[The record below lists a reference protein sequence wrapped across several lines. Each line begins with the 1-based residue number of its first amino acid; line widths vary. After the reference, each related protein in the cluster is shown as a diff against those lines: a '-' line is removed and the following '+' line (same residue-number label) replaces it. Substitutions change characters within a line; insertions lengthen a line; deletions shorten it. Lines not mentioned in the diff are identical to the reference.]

1 MGIAAAERLAPVAV
15 LAELSA
21 CDRAEKAASARR
33 LELAVIWAGLHPGIA
48 AQPYDKV
55 VDSLVDEATGV
66 AVAAIAEFAAVHG
79 ISTNAGRQ
87 LIGDAV
93 ALHDRLPRCWQRM
106 TELELPAWK
115 ARLLAQ
121 LASRLGDRAVAW
133 LDAQAA
139 VLGARLGVRTIRR
152 FVLMAQARFEP
163 DTLTDPNRRRW
174 VKIGADCDDVD
185 GAGWVEGR
193 LDTPDALDLEAAL
206 RLIAADLAA
215 EGVDVDLDARRAQAL
230 GVMARRMLGQPE
242 LPADP
247 ATAMCGAAGPG
258 GSPDEVVDRNTDR
271 ADTPACRGGGG
282 RPDGGPEDGVGR
294 DANDGRDLP
303 GFANDDQSGFVGD
316 DGPGGDSDGQGRD
329 LNGGGAAPAPDAGH
343 DQDQDQDQHDCADA
357 DRRVG
362 GGKAIDPAPAGSA
375 GGGASDQD
383 TIAPPGAVVRAG
395 RGLRGG
401 RPVRIYLHFDAAQL
415 AGCAGLGELGS
426 TGQLVTIDQLR
437 AWCGT
442 AGTITV
448 RPVIDLNRS
457 RTTGSYQPTEVMRE
471 HLALR
476 DRSCVFP
483 HCTRAAHPVRQ
494 SSSGEFSHD
503 ADHIVPHDSGGE
515 TSTENLA
522 CLCRLHHL
530 LKTHTGW
537 RYQLIGPGEYLWES
551 PGGHQFLR
559 TNSGTTM
566 LTSVRLAS

>member
-1 MGIAAAERLAPVAV
+1 MGIAAAERLAPVTV
-15 LAELSA
+15 LAELA
-21 CDRAEKAASARR
+21 VCDRAEKAASARR

-79 ISTNAGRQ
+79 VSTNAGRQ

-106 TELELPAWK
+106 VELELPAWK
-115 ARLLAQ
+115 ARMLAQ
-121 LASRLGDRAVAW
+121 HAYRLGDEAVGW
-133 LDAQAA
+133 LDTHSAQ
-139 VLGARLGVRTIRR
+139 LGNKLGVRTIKRL
-152 FVLMAQARFEP
+152 VLLAIARFEP
-163 DTLTDPNRRRW
+163 ETLTDPAQHRW
-174 VKIGADCDDVD
+174 VRINADSDGAD
-185 GAGWVEGR
+185 GASWIDGR

-215 EGVDVDLDARRAQAL
+215 GGVDADLDVRRAQAL
-230 GVMARRMLGQPE
+230 GVMARRMLGQPD

-258 GSPDEVVDRNTDR
+258 GSPDERNTNEE
-271 ADTPACRGGGG
+271 DTPACHAGDG
-282 RPDGGPEDGVGR
+282 RPDGGPEGDIGR

-303 GFANDDQSGFVGD
+303 GFPDEDGSGGH
-316 DGPGGDSDGQGRD
+316 PDGQGRD
-329 LNGGGAAPAPDAGH
+329 LNGGGAAPAPDADHDH
-343 DQDQDQDQHDCADA
+343 DQGDCADA
-357 DRRVG
+357 DRWG
-362 GGKAIDPAPAGSA
+362 GGGNAIDPAPAAGSA
-375 GGGASDQD
+375 GGNAPGQD
-383 TIAPPGAVVRAG
+383 TIGRPGASTRPG
-395 RGLRGG
+395 RGLPGG
-401 RPVRIYLHFDAAQL
+401 RPVRIYLHFDATQL
-415 AGCAGLGELGS
+415 ASCAGLGELGS

-437 AWCGT
+437 TWCGA
-442 AGTITV
+442 AGSITV

-457 RTTGSYQPTEVMRE
+457 RTTGSYQPTDVMRE

-537 RYQLIGPGEYLWES
+537 RYQLIGPGEYLWKS

-559 TNSGTTM
+559 TNSGTTL
-566 LTSVRLAS
+566 LTAPHAREKPKAA

>member
-15 LAELSA
+15 LAELA
-21 CDRAEKAASARR
+21 VCDRAEKAASARR
-33 LELAVIWAGLHPGIA
+33 LELAVVWAGLHPGIA

-79 ISTNAGRQ
+79 VSTNAGRQ

-106 TELELPAWK
+106 VELELPAWK
-115 ARLLAQ
+115 ARMLAQ
-121 LASRLGDRAVAW
+121 HACRLGDQAVGW
-133 LDAQAA
+133 LDVHAA
-139 VLGARLGVRTIRR
+139 TLGNKLGVRTIKR
-152 FVLMAQARFEP
+152 LTLLAMARFEP
-163 DTLTDPNRRRW
+163 ETLTDPAQKRW
-174 VKIGADCDDVD
+174 VRINADADGLDGGAWLD
-185 GAGWVEGR
+185 GR

-215 EGVDVDLDARRAQAL
+215 GGVDVDLDARRAQAL

-242 LPADP
+242 LPAVP
-247 ATAMCGAAGPG
+247 TAESGTAEPG
-258 GSPDEVVDRNTDR
+258 GSPDERNTNEE
-271 ADTPACRGGGG
+271 DTPACHAGDG
-282 RPDGGPEDGVGR
+282 RPDGGPEGDIGR
-294 DANDGRDLP
+294 DANGGRDLP
-303 GFANDDQSGFVGD
+303 GFADEDGSGGH
-316 DGPGGDSDGQGRD
+316 PDGQGRD
-329 LNGGGAAPAPDAGH
+329 LNGGGAAPAPDADHDH
-343 DQDQDQDQHDCADA
+343 DQGDCADA
-357 DRRVG
+357 DRWGGRMV
-362 GGKAIDPAPAGSA
+362 GGKASSDPAPAGGAA
-375 GGGASDQD
+375 GGNAPGQD
-383 TIAPPGAVVRAG
+383 TIGRPGASTRAG

-437 AWCGT
+437 TWCGA
-442 AGTITV
+442 AGSITV

-457 RTTGSYQPTEVMRE
+457 RTTGSYQPTDVMRE

-483 HCTRAAHPVRQ
+483 HCTRTAHPVRQ
-494 SSSGEFSHD
+494 SGSGEFSHD

-515 TSTENLA
+515 TSTDNLA

-537 RYQLIGPGEYLWES
+537 RYQMIGPGEYLWES

-559 TNSGTTM
+559 TNSGTTL
-566 LTSVRLAS
+566 LTAPRAREKPKAA